1 MPKRVSSVC
10 KQNFSK
16 SSYAHI
22 ESSIHNPAKKFS
34 SKFERFL
41 VISEK
46 YKNTYNF
53 FKNVIFFQDFL
64 WTRKFQFWQSCSMYF
79 DRKVKKF
86 AE

>member
-1 MPKRVSSVC
+1 MSKRVSSVC

-53 FKNVIFFQDFL
+53 SKKLNFFPEFPVD
-64 WTRKFQFWQSCSMYF
+64 T
-79 DRKVKKF
+79 
-86 AE
+86 